1 MSESSTIM
9 NIFLLL
15 IFVVSAAMAGYTYNY
30 HSQISY
36 KCVSKNVNIG
46 MNLLLML
53 NVMLLVLPITHLLCH
68 VLCGNCHSISG
79 NIHVMILI
87 ISLFMII
94 TGSAIWHGLDNENNC
109 YNKDAKNYIISVV
122 ITSAIILVLDL
133 TFLYKKFDKWELDV
147 EL

>member
-1 MSESSTIM
+1 M

-15 IFVVSAAMAGYTYNY
+15 IFAVSAAMVGYTYNC

-53 NVMLLVLPITHLLCH
+53 NVMLLILPITHLLCY
-68 VLCGNCHSISG
+68 VLCEKCHSISG

-94 TGSAIWHGLDNENNC
+94 TGSVIWNGLDNENNC
-109 YNKDAKNYIISVV
+109 YNTDAKSYIVGVV
-122 ITSAIILVLDL
+122 ITSVVILVLD
-133 TFLYKKFDKWELDV
+133 FIVFFYRRKKNTKHDLINIDQM
-147 EL
+147 